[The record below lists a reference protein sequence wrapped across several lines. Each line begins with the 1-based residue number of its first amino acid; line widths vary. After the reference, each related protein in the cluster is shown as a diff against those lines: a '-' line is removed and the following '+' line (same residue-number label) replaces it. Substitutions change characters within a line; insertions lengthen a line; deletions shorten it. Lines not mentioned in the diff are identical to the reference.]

1 VWAKTSPLNIVGSL
15 AEVLQ
20 RALSLDFVYVN
31 AHRDEGPNLEAVH
44 TNRPPIPSQ
53 TAQSFGQTLSPWLK
67 SDAVGVHSISNPCG
81 SGSLRVLVLSLGH
94 GAHGFVVAGSERPD
108 FPSESE
114 QLLLGIGANQ
124 AEIVLERRW
133 ADEAL
138 RDSLARE
145 QLARRQAETANE
157 QLLESEERFRLTID
171 EAPIGMALVSLDG
184 HFVRVNRALCEIVG
198 YSNDELTSLTYQEL
212 THPDD
217 LPSEEALAG
226 LLARGEISRG
236 QIEKRDIRKDGSI
249 VDIMVSASVLRGQD
263 GVPRYYIS
271 QIQDISER
279 KRIENEQ
286 RFLAEV
292 GPILSSTL
300 DYEDTLRNIAQLAV
314 RDLAD
319 FCIVDI
325 VEEVGRVRR
334 LKVLSRDPLKA
345 PICNLFMG
353 YPLESSHGPLTGKV
367 LETRQT
373 RFVPLLSPEILAS
386 FGEDS
391 LRALRAADAKS
402 AIATPLLAHGKLVG
416 VITFL
421 SSSGSR
427 LYRPADVHMA
437 EELAQRATLSI
448 ENARLFAETH
458 RAVKTREDVLAVVS
472 HDLRNPLTTIE
483 LVVHAFRDMEQMDAN
498 LIRAL
503 ADKVQRSTNE
513 MKILISDLLDFARI
527 QSGSF
532 SVTPSAHALSD
543 VVMPVI
549 ERMRILA
556 EARQQILKVDLP
568 STLPRVAVDPNRIGQ
583 VLSNLVR
590 NAIEFTRNPGTI
602 QVAARQEYQRILVS
616 VTDTGPGIPQEHL
629 QKIFDRFWRV
639 PGTKKKGSGLGLS
652 IARGIVEA
660 HGGRIWAESQLG
672 EGSSFF
678 FTLPVADPDSSTRT
692 ETVA

>member
-1 VWAKTSPLNIVGSL
+1 
-15 AEVLQ
+15 
-20 RALSLDFVYVN
+20 
-31 AHRDEGPNLEAVH
+31 
-44 TNRPPIPSQ
+44 
-53 TAQSFGQTLSPWLK
+53 
-67 SDAVGVHSISNPCG
+67 
-81 SGSLRVLVLSLGH
+81 
-94 GAHGFVVAGSERPD
+94 
-108 FPSESE
+108 
-114 QLLLGIGANQ
+114 
-124 AEIVLERRW
+124 
-133 ADEAL
+133 
-138 RDSLARE
+138 
-145 QLARRQAETANE
+145 
-157 QLLESEERFRLTID
+157 
-171 EAPIGMALVSLDG
+171 M
-184 HFVRVNRALCEIVG
+184 G
-198 YSNDELTSLTYQEL
+198 YSNDELTRLTYQEL

-427 LYRPADVHMA
+427 LYRPADVHIA

-543 VVMPVI
+543 VVTPVI
-549 ERMRILA
+549 DRMRILA
-556 EARQQILKVDLP
+556 EARQQILEVDLP

-590 NAIEFTRNPGTI
+590 NAIKFTSNQGTI
-602 QVAARQEYQRILVS
+602 QVAARQEYQHILVS

-660 HGGRIWAESQLG
+660 HGGRIWAESRLG

-678 FTLPVADPDSSTRT
+678 FTLPLADSDSGTRT